1 MSDEPT
7 TIVIERFKL
16 LPSPVRAYVYAWKW
30 TYNYRVNN
38 GPECQ
43 YGPGL
48 VDLRSM
54 LKRKFP
60 GAQIVE
66 TWKESQP

>member
-1 MSDEPT
+1 MSDEQT

-16 LPSPVRAYVYAWKW
+16 LPSPVRSYVHAWKW
-30 TYNYRVNN
+30 TYNYRVDG

-48 VDLRSM
+48 TELRSM

-60 GAQIVE
+60 GARIVE
-66 TWKESQP
+66 SWKSAR

>member
-1 MSDEPT
+1 MSDEKP
-7 TIVIERFKL
+7 TIVIERWKL
-16 LPSPVRAYVYAWKW
+16 TPSPVRSYRVDWKW
-30 TYNYRVNN
+30 TYTYRVDG

-48 VDLRSM
+48 GDLRSM

-60 GAQIVE
+60 GASIVE
-66 TWKESQP
+66 TWKASA